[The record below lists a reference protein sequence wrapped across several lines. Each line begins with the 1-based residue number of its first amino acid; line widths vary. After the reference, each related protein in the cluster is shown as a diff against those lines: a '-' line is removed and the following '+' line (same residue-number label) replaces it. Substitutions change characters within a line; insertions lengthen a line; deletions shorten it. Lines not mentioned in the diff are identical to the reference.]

1 MKYRVFILKDA
12 EQDIL
17 ELYEYIALNNALSK
31 ADKLIEK
38 LEDKCK
44 SLSEYANRG
53 HIPPELDRVSVYNYL
68 EIHNKPYRIIYQIID
83 KNVFIHCILDGRRD
97 LIELLH
103 ERLLR

>member
-17 ELYEYIALNNALSK
+17 ELYKYVALNDALSK
-31 ADKLIEK
+31 ADRLIEK
-38 LEDKCK
+38 LEEKCK

-53 HIPPELDRVSVYNYL
+53 HIPPELDRVSVYNYV
-68 EIHNKPYRIIYQIID
+68 EIHYKPYRILYQIID
-83 KNVFIHCILDGRRD
+83 KDVFIHCILDGRRD
-97 LIELLH
+97 LTELLH